1 MLIIFFLLPR
11 TPALQQGLTLR
22 QKIAKLDLLGE
33 LFLFP
38 SIICLLLAL
47 QWGGTTY
54 AWSNGRIIALFV
66 LFAVLLIAFVLVQI
80 FMQKTATIPAA
91 VIKNRSILAGVW
103 FIFCLASTMMALIY
117 FIPTWF
123 QAIKGTSAVRSG
135 IDTLPQVL
143 ALVLG
148 TISSG
153 QIVGRLGYYTPLA
166 MASAI
171 IMPLGA
177 GLISTWKLDTSTG
190 MWIGTQILLGFGT
203 GIGMQQANLAA
214 QTVLKRQDVPTGIA
228 LMFFAQQIGGA
239 IFISV
244 GQNVFDT
251 KLVTGLVKLVPS
263 LSPEVIVNTGA
274 TDLRK
279 IVPTQ
284 DLHLVLEVYN
294 SALRQVF
301 IVGTAMACLAAIGA
315 FALEWRSVKG
325 KEGSGGKVPPKAKT
339 DSAGSPKENV

>member
-1 MLIIFFLLPR
+1 
-11 TPALQQGLTLR
+11 
-22 QKIAKLDLLGE
+22 
-33 LFLFP
+33 
-38 SIICLLLAL
+38 
-47 QWGGTTY
+47 
-54 AWSNGRIIALFV
+54 
-66 LFAVLLIAFVLVQI
+66 
-80 FMQKTATIPAA
+80 MQKTATIPAA
-91 VIKNRSILAGVW
+91 VIKNRSIIGGVW
-103 FIFCLASTMMALIY
+103 FNFCLSSTMMALVY

-135 IDTLPQVL
+135 INTLPQVL

-153 QIVGRLGYYTPLA
+153 QVVGRLGYYTPLA
-166 MASAI
+166 MASAV

-177 GLISTWKLDTSTG
+177 GLISTWNLNTSTG
-190 MWIGTQILLGFGT
+190 MWIGTQILFGFGT

-244 GQNVFDT
+244 GENVFST
-251 KLVTGLVKLVPS
+251 KLVSGLVKLVPS
-263 LSPEVIVNTGA
+263 LSPETIVNTGA

-279 IVPTQ
+279 IVPAP

-301 IVGTAMACLAAIGA
+301 IVGTAMACIAAIGA
-315 FALEWRSVKG
+315 FSLEWRSVKS
-325 KEGSGGKVPPKAKT
+325 KEGSGGKVPPKTKT
-339 DSAGSPKENV
+339 DAAGTPKAEV